1 MRRRPRHLA
10 AVAAGSLLVA
20 LASAAEL
27 GSARSAA
34 ELGPTRSARLDAWRV
49 IGPGGG
55 GTMRRPAISPHDARL
70 VFEGCDMTGAYITKD
85 GGLSWRM
92 FNLGAPPS
100 SFAFDPKDARV
111 VYATTGALF
120 SSEDT
125 GTTWRMVYPD
135 PARNTAVHA
144 RTDHG
149 DFVITT
155 DDPAYPGSGRSTSVH
170 TVAVDARDPARLAI
184 AVSTAE
190 SPRPGSARA
199 DTIALTSADHGRSWT
214 RLGTLGKE
222 HVFAIRF
229 ERDGSVL
236 AVAESGVYASASGQ
250 WARRPAP
257 APGALTSASF
267 GADAASGRT
276 LLYATASLEPGP
288 QGPVGGLH
296 VSEDGGATW
305 RPSGGELLAASDGY
319 GKGESWGDAT
329 GSRPTVGPVAAS
341 SGHGLVAYVGVRGL
355 RRSAGGPKYNGIAK
369 TTDGGRSWSVVREE
383 ADRKATNHEGS
394 WFEERGSEGQ
404 SLWFDSP
411 YDLAVAP
418 NDPDVCYATDLFRTY
433 RTTDGGA
440 RWRQV
445 HSARQGPESWTSR
458 GLDVMNAYGIH
469 WDPFDQRRVFISYTD
484 MGMFRSEDGGESWI
498 PSTSGVPTRWRN
510 TTYWVDFDPQVSG
523 LMWGAFAGN
532 HDLPRPKM
540 WRHTDPDRY
549 RGGVGVSTDGGRTWT
564 PSNAGMPETAVTHV
578 LVDPTSPKGRRT
590 LYASAFGRGV
600 YKSTDGG
607 KSWTAKNRGL
617 EQTQPFAWRITR
629 APDGT
634 LYLVVARRSERGEIG
649 DARDGALYR
658 STDGAESWTRMRL
671 PEGTNGPNGLAVDPL
686 DPRRLYLAAWGRAT
700 AGGDTGGGI
709 FGSDDRGA
717 SWRPLTTDF
726 QHVYDVT
733 IDPRDPRILYASG
746 FDQSA
751 IRSSDRGLTWR
762 RLRGFNF
769 KWGHRVILD
778 PLDPGKVYVTTFGG
792 SVWHGPAAGDPAA
805 AEDVVPSDQLRSGG
819 IPGPRPAP
827 GKLERIV
834 QANVKAVHAYQ
845 VLLARKEGKGD
856 PRCYP
861 REAPSDEALKTL
873 VSHQD
878 ALLAT
883 DPAAIRAWTEGL
895 PSSFDP
901 AKDLE
906 PLLAAELPLADGLP
920 VNVFAADLAAQAPGR
935 AATEIRAV
943 ASLYQTVLEVER
955 DGDRLQELYRLYM
968 PLGLPV
974 SVEQLGLPGGDADFL
989 ETGRRLEGRSC
1000 ESPFGLG
1007 AAEWQI
1013 AGRKVWNW
1021 GEKNRHTRDAA
1032 VLAREL
1038 LAEPELAA
1046 LVPRLRALSP
1056 RKVAVIGH
1064 SFTMDLHWSSP
1075 SAFVPIA
1082 TAVLK
1087 RENPRVEVR
1096 QFEGG
1101 GLTGSRAG
1109 QRFYDAALAWK
1120 PDVVLFVVM
1129 NRTEADLAAFRA
1141 MGRGFRAAGATV
1153 YSFDDIREPAAGR
1166 PGDAAK
1172 DAIAARAAG
1181 IEIVEVAAL
1190 LDAAPERARFVC
1202 LDGIHMTEPYHRLM
1216 AKEWLKLLAG
1226 ARGPS
1231 LAERPSPGP
1240 ASGIS
1245 VRRGE
1250 PARPH
1255 GSSGGR

>member
-1 MRRRPRHLA
+1 MTGRLRHLA
-10 AVAAGSLLVA
+10 TAAAGSLLVT

-27 GSARSAA
+27 GSDGNGGD
-34 ELGPTRSARLDAWRV
+34 LGPTRNARLDAWRV

-70 VFEGCDMTGAYITKD
+70 VVEGCDMTGAYITKD

-100 SFAFDPKDARV
+100 SFAFDPRDPRV
-111 VYATTGALF
+111 IYATTAALWR
-120 SSEDT
+120 SEDA

-135 PARNTAVHA
+135 PAKSTAVHA

-155 DDPAYPGSGRSTSVH
+155 DDPAYPGSGRSASVH
-170 TVAVDARDPARLAI
+170 TVAVDASDSARLAI

-190 SPRPGSARA
+190 SPRPGSAQA
-199 DTIALTSADHGRSWT
+199 DTVLLASADRGRSWSL
-214 RLGTLGKE
+214 LGMLGKE
-222 HVFAIRF
+222 RVLAMRF
-229 ERDGSVL
+229 ERDGAVL
-236 AVAESGVYASASGQ
+236 AAAESGVYAAAAGQ
-250 WARRPAP
+250 WTRRPAP

-267 GADAASGRT
+267 GTDAASGRT
-276 LLYATASLEPGP
+276 QLYVTTLVEPGP
-288 QGPVGGLH
+288 QGPVGGLY
-296 VSEDGGATW
+296 VSEDGGASW
-305 RPSGGELLAASDGY
+305 RPSGGELLAASDGF
-319 GKGESWGDAT
+319 GQGELWGDAK
-329 GSRPTVGPVAAS
+329 GSRPAVGPVAAS
-341 SGHGLVAYVGVRGL
+341 SGRGLVAYVGLRGL
-355 RRSAGGPKYNGIAK
+355 RRSPGGPKLNGIAK
-369 TTDGGRSWSVVREE
+369 TTDGGRSWTVVREE
-383 ADRKATNHEGS
+383 ADRKAKNHEGS
-394 WFEERGSEGQ
+394 WFEERGTEGQ
-404 SLWFDSP
+404 SLWFDAP

-418 NDPDVCYATDLFRTY
+418 NDPDVCYGTDLFRTY

-440 RWRQV
+440 RWSQV
-445 HSARQGPESWTSR
+445 HSARRGPDSWTSR
-458 GLDVMNAYGIH
+458 GLDVMTAYGVH
-469 WDPFDQRRVFISYTD
+469 WDPFDHRRVFISYTD
-484 MGMFRSEDGGESWI
+484 MGLFRSEDGGESWI
-498 PSTSGVPTRWRN
+498 SSTSGVPTRWRN
-510 TTYWVDFDPQVSG
+510 TTYWVDFDPEVSG

-549 RGGVGVSTDGGRTWT
+549 RGGVGVSTDGGRSWT

-578 LVDPTSPKGRRT
+578 LVDPKSPKGRRT
-590 LYASAFGRGV
+590 LYATAFGRGV

-607 KSWTAKNRGL
+607 KSWTAKNQGL
-617 EQTQPFAWRITR
+617 DGTQPFAWRITR
-629 APDGT
+629 VPDGT

-658 STDGAESWTRMRL
+658 STDAAESWTRMRL
-671 PEGTNGPNGLAVDPL
+671 PEGTNGPNGLAVDPT

-700 AGGDTGGGI
+700 PGGDTGGGV
-709 FGSDDRGA
+709 FGSDDAGA

-733 IDPRDPRILYASG
+733 VDPRDPRVLYASG

-751 IRSSDRGLTWR
+751 IRSSDRGLSWR
-762 RLRGFNF
+762 RLRGYNF
-769 KWGHRVILD
+769 KWGHRVVLD
-778 PLDPGKVYVTTFGG
+778 PLDPENVYVTTFGG
-792 SVWHGPAAGDPAA
+792 SVWHGPAGGDPAA
-805 AEDVVPSDQLRSGG
+805 VEDVVPSDQLRSGG
-819 IPGPRPAP
+819 VPGPRPAP

-834 QANVKAVHAYQ
+834 EANVKAVHAYQ
-845 VLLARKEGKGD
+845 VLLARKDGKGD
-856 PRCYP
+856 SQCYP

-906 PLLAAELPLADGLP
+906 PLRAAELGLADALP
-920 VNVFAADLAAQAPGR
+920 VNVLARDLAAQAPGR
-935 AATEIRAV
+935 AAVEIRAL

-974 SVEQLGLPGGDADFL
+974 SVQQLGLPGEDADLL

-1000 ESPFGLG
+1000 ASPFGLG

-1013 AGRKVWNW
+1013 AGRKIWSW
-1021 GEKNRHTRDAA
+1021 GEKNRHTRDAR
-1032 VLAREL
+1032 VLAREI
-1038 LAEPELAA
+1038 LAEPGMAG
-1046 LVPRLRALSP
+1046 LVARLRALPP
-1056 RKVAVIGH
+1056 RRVAVIGH

-1087 RENPRVEVR
+1087 QENPRVEVR
-1096 QFEGG
+1096 QFDAG
-1101 GLTGSRAG
+1101 GLTGSRAR
-1109 QRFYDAALAWK
+1109 QRFYEGALAWK
-1120 PDVVLFVVM
+1120 PDVVLLVVM
-1129 NRTEADLAAFRA
+1129 NRTEADLEAFRE
-1141 MGRGFRAAGATV
+1141 MGKGFRAAGGVV
-1153 YSFDDIREPAAGR
+1153 YTFDDIREPAAGR

-1172 DAIAARAAG
+1172 DAAAAREAG

-1190 LDAAPERARFVC
+1190 LDASPERGRFVC

-1216 AKEWLKLLAG
+1216 AKEWLTLLAG
-1226 ARGPS
+1226 AREPS
-1231 LAERPSPGP
+1231 LA
-1240 ASGIS
+1240 
-1245 VRRGE
+1245 RR
-1250 PARPH
+1250 
-1255 GSSGGR
+1255 